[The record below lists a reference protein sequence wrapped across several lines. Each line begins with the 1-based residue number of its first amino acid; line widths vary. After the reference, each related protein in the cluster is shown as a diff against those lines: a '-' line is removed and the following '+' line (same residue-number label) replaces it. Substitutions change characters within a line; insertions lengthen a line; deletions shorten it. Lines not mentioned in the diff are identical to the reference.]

1 MQWHQTRRSNGTN
14 RFTDQCLPISW
25 IKHTVAA
32 CVIIS
37 AVVKRRQ
44 RCNSRW
50 IYRIKSSILVE
61 ARDFVATEFNR
72 STRSSISIFFFILEH
87 LVCNSVYWPFPTISV
102 GKDVFVL
109 FSLSNLILFTC
120 LISTLGYFFENSLF
134 ASGISNFFILF
145 RSLFNVHELSAIEY
159 GYKIIFIS
167 ICQLFWRDS
176 YSRKKIV
183 HCLIQFA
190 FPGRNFLVIFHCC
203 SRSRVSVHSFVSRT
217 FSILM
222 CIFTELCVVNR
233 IEESK

>member
-50 IYRIKSSILVE
+50 IYRIKSSILAE
-61 ARDFVATEFNR
+61 ARDFVATEFNDQLDPR
-72 STRSSISIFFFILEH
+72 SRFSFLSSNISFVIPFIGHFQQFLA
-87 LVCNSVYWPFPTISV
+87 
-102 GKDVFVL
+102 KDVFVL

-120 LISTLGYFFENSLF
+120 LISTLGYFFENSSF

-145 RSLFNVHELSAIEY
+145 RSLFNVHELNAIEY

-167 ICQLFWRDS
+167 ICQLF
-176 YSRKKIV
+176 
-183 HCLIQFA
+183 
-190 FPGRNFLVIFHCC
+190 
-203 SRSRVSVHSFVSRT
+203 
-217 FSILM
+217 
-222 CIFTELCVVNR
+222 
-233 IEESK
+233 